1 MHSMP
6 AVATHPSSKL
16 AFVTSLI
23 LDKFVAFQ
31 SLDNQILIYAADG
44 NFRQNKKKRF
54 AGHTVAGYACN
65 IGFSPDGKFISS
77 GTGSGDVVFWDWKT
91 GRITKRLKA
100 HNQVVIDHVWLPN
113 EHVGFSRAISLT
125 TVQGNHGI
133 MGWID
138 QAVVVDVA
146 SCMYCLRTPVECF
159 RVCEPMTCC
168 PALPIGAALW
178 LLTQPHSP
186 AHRYHTSRSS
196 VSIHTPS
203 SAYTHPCRNHL
214 PVVLAVAGG
223 SESAKTR
230 GIRHNEPSC

>member
-1 MHSMP
+1 VQTYDQHLGPVNTITFVDGNRRFLTTSDDKTIRGWDYDIPVVIKYIAEPYMHSMP

-146 SCMYCLRTPVECF
+146 SCM
-159 RVCEPMTCC
+159 
-168 PALPIGAALW
+168 
-178 LLTQPHSP
+178 
-186 AHRYHTSRSS
+186 
-196 VSIHTPS
+196 
-203 SAYTHPCRNHL
+203 
-214 PVVLAVAGG
+214 
-223 SESAKTR
+223 
-230 GIRHNEPSC
+230 